1 MKMILILII
10 VVSLFSC
17 SNSKKDQS
25 IEPNP
30 LWVELAE
37 ELKLQ
42 FGQRVRIN
50 EQIEAVVI
58 DVTKD
63 EGGIWY
69 GLCYLNNN
77 KLFGR
82 QIPNG
87 IIFTTCVDM
96 LDATYLNESG
106 INLINKLELIGLSNT
121 SIRIGSESPATT
133 MEDLIR
139 SYKFGLERRKLKQTP
154 FDEDIFGLNPVRE
167 CYLDLTKYK
176 KCAVRDICSEAR

>member
-1 MKMILILII
+1 MLALITPMKKILILILAAC
-10 VVSLFSC
+10 LFSNC
-17 SNSKKDQS
+17 SKSKNDQLVS
-25 IEPNP
+25 PNP
-30 LWVELAE
+30 LWLELAR

-50 EQIEAVVI
+50 EEIEAVVI
-58 DVTKD
+58 DVKKE
-63 EGGIWY
+63 EGGVWY

-87 IIFTTCVDM
+87 IVFTTCVDM
-96 LDATYLNESG
+96 LDVTYLNESG
-106 INLINKLELIGLSNT
+106 IDLVKKLDLINLSNS
-121 SIRIGSESPATT
+121 SIKFGSEFPAAT

-139 SYKFGLERRKLKQTP
+139 NYKFGLERRKLKQTP

-167 CYLDLTKYK
+167 CYFDLEKYK
-176 KCAVRDICSEAR
+176 